1 MSGKVMTLGVAGAEV
16 QLIASDENFAADL
29 ANADRP
35 RPARA
40 HSRQRWPSEPLA
52 SLHWPSRESLRSRRL
67 RASRSSCVPRLGPCS
82 ARHPQSRSAIRRYL
96 RLPPAGGIRRVPQV
110 QGATASPAMALD
122 LCSSHQS
129 GGKGVCPAQSDY
141 LAASGG
147 RPANATDQRGR
158 LRARCRSLGAPA
170 IL

>member
-1 MSGKVMTLGVAGAEV
+1 MTIGIAGAEV

-67 RASRSSCVPRLGPCS
+67 RASRSSCVPRPGSMFGSSSSVAVSDTAISSIAARGRHTPS
-82 ARHPQSRSAIRRYL
+82 TPGARRNRIARHGVGSLLVSPERRK
-96 RLPPAGGIRRVPQV
+96 
-110 QGATASPAMALD
+110 S
-122 LCSSHQS
+122 
-129 GGKGVCPAQSDY
+129 VCPAQSDY

-170 IL
+170 IP